1 MLPFALLNNRGRF
14 GVLMPWILI
23 GVIFAIGFF
32 VGISAHAAIPWPT
45 GEPSFITYSEV
56 NRQTPDVFQFEDSL
70 SQSQSKAFLALDSE
84 PRHPP
89 GIGNILGTSSILEA
103 VNFAVVRVS
112 TGSAAGSGVIID
124 PAGVVLTSS
133 HVVVG
138 SALVSVLIEGENPLI
153 GDVFR
158 VDEEAGLALV
168 RIPSGVYHS
177 AELGTEVDVA
187 LGAPV
192 YAIGFPLNMAGP
204 ASITAGVVSRHFF
217 DPESGRQIIQADA
230 AINIENSGG
239 TIVDGQGRVI
249 GITTSILG
257 DRPSAKTSG
266 IGFAVSI
273 VTIKDYFV
281 D

>member
-1 MLPFALLNNRGRF
+1 M
-14 GVLMPWILI
+14 
-23 GVIFAIGFF
+23 
-32 VGISAHAAIPWPT
+32 
-45 GEPSFITYSEV
+45 
-56 NRQTPDVFQFEDSL
+56 
-70 SQSQSKAFLALDSE
+70 
-84 PRHPP
+84 
-89 GIGNILGTSSILEA
+89 
-103 VNFAVVRVS
+103 
-112 TGSAAGSGVIID
+112 IID

-204 ASITAGVVSRHFF
+204 ASITAGVV
-217 DPESGRQIIQADA
+217 
-230 AINIENSGG
+230 
-239 TIVDGQGRVI
+239 
-249 GITTSILG
+249 
-257 DRPSAKTSG
+257 
-266 IGFAVSI
+266 
-273 VTIKDYFV
+273 
-281 D
+281 